1 MSMESNGSLKHQRKA
16 PEARREEIIHAAIK
30 LFSERGYAR
39 TTTKAIAREAGI
51 AEGTIYKY
59 FPSKR
64 DLLFAFL
71 TPSVLEPLTDMFA
84 VSEGTDDLQVL
95 RALIRNRLALWL
107 RNRPLVIAIHSEAL
121 FNSELADA
129 MVHNIFLPVT
139 QMLSAYLARRIAE
152 GVFRPMNTTVA
163 ARALLG
169 HLLVNFFFWDNLYET
184 GDEISQET
192 LIDELASLFLF
203 GALRRPADPNPP
215 SSE

>member
-1 MSMESNGSLKHQRKA
+1 MKRHRKA
-16 PEARREEIIHAAIK
+16 PETRRKEIIDAAIK
-30 LFSERGYAR
+30 LFSEQGYAR

-71 TPSVLEPLTDMFA
+71 TPSVLDPLNAMFA
-84 VSEGTDDLQVL
+84 VSEGTEDLQVL
-95 RALIRNRLALWL
+95 RAFIRNRLALWL

-121 FNSELADA
+121 FNRELAEA
-129 MVHNIFLPVT
+129 MKRNIFLPAT
-139 QMLSAYLARRIAE
+139 QMVSAYLARRIAE
-152 GVFRPMNTTVA
+152 GVFRPLNTTVA

-169 HLLVNFFFWDNLYET
+169 QLLVNFFFWDTLYEM
-184 GDEISQET
+184 GDELSEET

-203 GALRRPADPNPP
+203 GALRRPANP
-215 SSE
+215 E